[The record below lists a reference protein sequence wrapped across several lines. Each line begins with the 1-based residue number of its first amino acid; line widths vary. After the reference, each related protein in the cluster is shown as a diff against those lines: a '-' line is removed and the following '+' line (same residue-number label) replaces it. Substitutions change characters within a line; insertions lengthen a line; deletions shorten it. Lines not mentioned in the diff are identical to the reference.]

1 MTWHDMTSKT
11 YMENISYEIIMIN
24 EHDKKQCFSSVR
36 FATALLLHLIP
47 EASYEMCSM
56 EGLTVGHD
64 IFVGSWHGI
73 VGQSPLVSNEKP
85 PEIS

>member
-1 MTWHDMTSKT
+1 M
-11 YMENISYEIIMIN
+11 N
-24 EHDKKQCFSSVR
+24 KKQCFSSVR

-64 IFVGSWHGI
+64 IFV
-73 VGQSPLVSNEKP
+73 SNEKP